1 MRRPS
6 ACKPRL
12 PRPLPQALPELPLPF
27 TAQVGLSG
35 PSHETCSGH
44 SPADITLCLCR
55 VCAQSC
61 LTLCSPM
68 DCSPQGSSVH
78 GVFQASHTG
87 VGCHFLL
94 QTQGWNL
101 RLLCLLR
108 WQVGSL
114 LLAPPGSPDST
125 LAQQIFTPPLS
136 SDQASCQEGSGD
148 KRPSSWLP

>member
-1 MRRPS
+1 MKQALCAVRNQATLVTHKVCGMRRPS
-6 ACKPRL
+6 ACKPRP

-61 LTLCSPM
+61 LCSPM

-78 GVFQASHTG
+78 GVFQASILVWVATFSSRPKDG
-87 VGCHFLL
+87 TRVSYVSCVG
-94 QTQGWNL
+94 
-101 RLLCLLR
+101 R
-108 WQVGSL
+108 WVL
-114 LLAPPGSPDST
+114 YH
-125 LAQQIFTPPLS
+125 
-136 SDQASCQEGSGD
+136 
-148 KRPSSWLP
+148 